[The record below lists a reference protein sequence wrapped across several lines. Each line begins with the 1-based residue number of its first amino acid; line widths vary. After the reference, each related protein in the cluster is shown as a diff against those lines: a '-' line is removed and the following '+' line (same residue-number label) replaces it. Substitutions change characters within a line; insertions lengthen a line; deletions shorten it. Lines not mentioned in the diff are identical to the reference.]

1 MPMNKKRT
9 VRYIFVLILL
19 TIIFTPL
26 HIHCDTIACDHC
38 QNTITYDP
46 NNIVCEGQFITC
58 DVCKNSTFV
67 LGNKHDYFVDSE
79 TPATC
84 QDEGTVVEL
93 CRYCQHRKQTNTP
106 KINHTWNNIGTTQ
119 ATCTSAGIKQEEC
132 TQCGQFRNSPI
143 PELGHDF
150 VETVIKNPTCSEN
163 GLTRKAC
170 TRCNESSDITTNALG
185 HNLSNWK
192 TTKEPT
198 CTSSG
203 EETRMCTRC
212 NSLETR
218 ALNSLGH
225 SFTNW
230 NTSKSATCTAQGEE
244 TRTCTRCN
252 NKETRA
258 INELGHNYTNWKI
271 TKKVTCIEDGKEIR
285 TCSRCNKEENKTIKA
300 LNHDFS
306 GWKVINEPTCIDDG
320 KEIRTC
326 LRCNKEEGNSIKALG
341 HEMTN
346 MELKKEP
353 TCIDKGY
360 KQALCK
366 RCNKEVKEDINPLGH
381 NYLEFVVIK
390 EPSLNQKGYKEK
402 KCTRCNNILREE
414 IPALTFKEYAKEHP
428 ATVALTSVAIVGVST
443 ASIYFFLTKKVAKAG
458 VKVVGKSLVARTSR
472 QLLRELEIKTIDL
485 IATENEYS
493 KSLSEKL
500 KKMPMIKFNFDD
512 FDNYQ
517 ELIEE
522 HDPDLIIYEL
532 SNTNINELNEFE
544 DVKVLVI
551 GLKEIIDKHID
562 ELNQLKKDKIIANYS
577 TYDKNTTTT
586 ILLPLYKPELD
597 IDNSL
602 EGLSLVLSVF
612 GLEWAAN
619 ILDLLSSGK
628 EIHDIVKEG
637 NPDSV
642 DKLTVLADAC
652 AIFGI
657 DGEIF
662 ENIAS
667 YLEKIKQ
674 GKRKLDENLSEE

>member
-1 MPMNKKRT
+1 MNKKRT
-9 VRYIFVLILL
+9 VRYLFVLILL
-19 TIIFTPL
+19 AITFTPL
-26 HIHCDTIACDHC
+26 HIHGDTIACNHC

-46 NNIVCEGQFITC
+46 DNIVCEGQFITC
-58 DVCKNSTFV
+58 DVCQKSTYV
-67 LGNKHDYFVDSE
+67 PGNKHDYHIQSE

-93 CRYCQHRKQTNTP
+93 CRYCQHRKQTSTP

-132 TQCGQFRNSPI
+132 AQCGQIRNSPI
-143 PELGHDF
+143 PELGHNF
-150 VETVIKNPTCSEN
+150 SETVIKNPTCTEN
-163 GLTRKAC
+163 GLTRKTC
-170 TRCNESSDITTNALG
+170 TRCNESSDITINALG
-185 HNLSNWK
+185 HNFGNWK
-192 TTKEPT
+192 TTK
-198 CTSSG
+198 
-203 EETRMCTRC
+203 
-212 NSLETR
+212 
-218 ALNSLGH
+218 
-225 SFTNW
+225 
-230 NTSKSATCTAQGEE
+230 
-244 TRTCTRCN
+244 
-252 NKETRA
+252 
-258 INELGHNYTNWKI
+258 
-271 TKKVTCIEDGKEIR
+271 KVTCTDNGKEIR
-285 TCSRCNKEENKTIKA
+285 TCSRCNKEEIKTIKA
-300 LNHDFS
+300 LNHNFS
-306 GWKVINEPTCIDDG
+306 EWKLINEPTCIDDG

-353 TCIDKGY
+353 TCIEKGY

-366 RCNKEVKEDINPLGH
+366 RCNKEVKEDIKPLGH
-381 NYLEFVVIK
+381 NFSEFVVIK

-402 KCTRCNNILREE
+402 KCIRCNDILREE

-428 ATVALTSVAIVGVST
+428 ATVALTSIAIVGVST
-443 ASIYFFLTKKVAKAG
+443 ASIYFFLTKKVAKTG

-472 QLLRELEIKTIDL
+472 QLLRELEIKTIDF

-493 KSLSEKL
+493 KSLSETL
-500 KKMPMIKFNFDD
+500 KKMPMIKFNFDNI
-512 FDNYQ
+512 DNYQ

-522 HDPDLIIYEL
+522 HDPDLIIFEL
-532 SNTNINELNEFE
+532 SGTNINELDEFE
-544 DVKVLVI
+544 DVKVLVV

-562 ELNQLKKDKIIANYS
+562 KLNQLKKDKTIVNYT
-577 TYDKNTTTT
+577 TYDKNITTT

-602 EGLSLVLSVF
+602 EGLGLVLSVF

-628 EIHDIVKEG
+628 EIHDIVKEED
-637 NPDSV
+637 PDSV

-652 AIFGI
+652 SIFGI

-662 ENIAS
+662 ESIAS

-674 GKRKLDENLSEE
+674 GKRKLDENLSDE

>member
-1 MPMNKKRT
+1 MNKKRT
-9 VRYIFVLILL
+9 VICLFVLTLL
-19 TIIFTPL
+19 TIAFTPL
-26 HIHCDTIACDHC
+26 HIHGDTITCDNC

-46 NNIVCEGQFITC
+46 DNIVCEGQFITC
-58 DVCKNSTFV
+58 DVCQTSTYV
-67 LGNKHDYFVDSE
+67 PGNKHDYHIQSE

-119 ATCTSAGIKQEEC
+119 PTCTVAGIKQEEC
-132 TQCGQFRNSPI
+132 AQCGQIRNSPI
-143 PELGHDF
+143 PELGHSF
-150 VETVIKNPTCSEN
+150 SETVIKNPTCTEN
-163 GLTRKAC
+163 GLTQKAC
-170 TRCNESSDITTNALG
+170 TRCNESSNITTNALG
-185 HNLSNWK
+185 HNF
-192 TTKEPT
+192 
-198 CTSSG
+198 
-203 EETRMCTRC
+203 
-212 NSLETR
+212 
-218 ALNSLGH
+218 A
-225 SFTNW
+225 NW
-230 NTSKSATCTAQGEE
+230 NTSKPATCITQGEE
-244 TRTCTRCN
+244 VRTCSRCNKKESRIINALGHNFTNWKTIKKVTCTENGKDSRACTRCN
-252 NKETRA
+252 KEETKTVKA
-258 INELGHNYTNWKI
+258 LNHNFSEWKTINEP
-271 TKKVTCIEDGKEIR
+271 TCIDDGIETR
-285 TCSRCNKEENKTIKA
+285 TCSRCNKEEN
-300 LNHDFS
+300 
-306 GWKVINEPTCIDDG
+306 
-320 KEIRTC
+320 
-326 LRCNKEEGNSIKALG
+326 NSIKALG

-346 MELKKEP
+346 MELKKNP

-366 RCNKEVKEDINPLGH
+366 RCNKELSEDINPLGH
-381 NYLEFVVIK
+381 NYSEFVVIK

-402 KCTRCNNILREE
+402 KCIRCKDILREE

-428 ATVALTSVAIVGVST
+428 ATVALTSIAIIGVST

-458 VKVVGKSLVARTSR
+458 VKVVGKSLVAKTSR
-472 QLLRELEIKTIDL
+472 QLLKELEIMTIDL

-493 KSLSEKL
+493 KSLSEML
-500 KKMPMIKFNFDD
+500 KKMPMIKFNFDSI
-512 FDNYQ
+512 DNYQ

-522 HDPDLIIYEL
+522 HDPDLIIFEL
-532 SNTNINELNEFE
+532 SNTNINKLNEFE

-551 GLKEIIDKHID
+551 GLKEIIDKHIK
-562 ELNQLKKDKIIANYS
+562 ELNQLKKDKTIVNYT
-577 TYDKNTTTT
+577 TYDKNITTT

-637 NPDSV
+637 DPDSV

-657 DGEIF
+657 DGEVF
-662 ENIAS
+662 ESIAS

-674 GKRKLDENLSEE
+674 GKRKLDENLSDE

>member
-1 MPMNKKRT
+1 MNKKRT
-9 VRYIFVLILL
+9 VICLFVLTLL

-26 HIHCDTIACDHC
+26 HIHGDTITCDNC
-38 QNTITYDP
+38 QNTIHYNP

-58 DVCKNSTFV
+58 DVCQKSTYV
-67 LGNKHDYFVDSE
+67 PGNKHDYHIQSE

-106 KINHTWNNIGTTQ
+106 KINHTWNDIGTTQ
-119 ATCTSAGIKQEEC
+119 ATCTAAGIKQEEC
-132 TQCGQFRNSPI
+132 AQCGQIRNSPI
-143 PELGHDF
+143 PELGHIF
-150 VETVIKNPTCSEN
+150 SETVIKNPTCTEN
-163 GLTRKAC
+163 GLTQKAC
-170 TRCNESSDITTNALG
+170 TRCNESSNITTNALG
-185 HNLSNWK
+185 HNFTNWK
-192 TTKEPT
+192 T
-198 CTSSG
+198 
-203 EETRMCTRC
+203 
-212 NSLETR
+212 
-218 ALNSLGH
+218 
-225 SFTNW
+225 
-230 NTSKSATCTAQGEE
+230 
-244 TRTCTRCN
+244 
-252 NKETRA
+252 
-258 INELGHNYTNWKI
+258 I
-271 TKKVTCIEDGKEIR
+271 KKVTCTDDGKEIR
-285 TCSRCNKEENKTIKA
+285 TCSRCNKEETKTVKA

-306 GWKVINEPTCIDDG
+306 EWKIINEPTCIDDG

-326 LRCNKEEGNSIKALG
+326 LRCNKEENNSIKALG
-341 HEMTN
+341 HKMTN

-366 RCNKEVKEDINPLGH
+366 RCNKEVSEDISPLGH
-381 NYLEFVVIK
+381 NFSEFVIIK
-390 EPSLNQKGYKEK
+390 EPSLNQKGYKERR
-402 KCTRCNNILREE
+402 CTRCNNILREE
-414 IPALTFKEYAKEHP
+414 IPALTFKEFAKEHP
-428 ATVALTSVAIVGVST
+428 ATVALTSIAIIGVST

-472 QLLRELEIKTIDL
+472 QLLKELEIKTIDL

-493 KSLSEKL
+493 KSLSETL
-500 KKMPMIKFNFDD
+500 KKMPMIKFNFDSI
-512 FDNYQ
+512 DNYQ

-522 HDPDLIIYEL
+522 HDHDLIIFEL
-532 SNTNINELNEFE
+532 SNTNIVVINEFE

-562 ELNQLKKDKIIANYS
+562 ELNQLKKDKAIVNYT
-577 TYDKNTTTT
+577 TYDKNMAAT

-637 NPDSV
+637 DPDSV

-657 DGEIF
+657 DGEVF
-662 ENIAS
+662 ESIAS

-674 GKRKLDENLSEE
+674 GKRKLDENLSDE

>member
-1 MPMNKKRT
+1 MNKKRT
-9 VRYIFVLILL
+9 VRYLFVLILL
-19 TIIFTPL
+19 AITFTPL
-26 HIHCDTIACDHC
+26 HIHGDTIACNHC

-46 NNIVCEGQFITC
+46 DNIVCEGQFITC
-58 DVCKNSTFV
+58 DVCQKSTYV
-67 LGNKHDYFVDSE
+67 PGNKHDYHIQSE

-93 CRYCQHRKQTNTP
+93 CRYCQHRKQTSTP

-119 ATCTSAGIKQEEC
+119 PTCTAAGIKQEEC
-132 TQCGQFRNSPI
+132 AQCGQFRNSPI
-143 PELGHDF
+143 PEFGHNF
-150 VETVIKNPTCSEN
+150 SETVIKNPTCTEN
-163 GLTRKAC
+163 GLTQKAC

-185 HNLSNWK
+185 HNFSNWK
-192 TTKEPT
+192 TTK
-198 CTSSG
+198 
-203 EETRMCTRC
+203 
-212 NSLETR
+212 
-218 ALNSLGH
+218 
-225 SFTNW
+225 
-230 NTSKSATCTAQGEE
+230 
-244 TRTCTRCN
+244 
-252 NKETRA
+252 
-258 INELGHNYTNWKI
+258 
-271 TKKVTCIEDGKEIR
+271 KVTCTDNGKEIR
-285 TCSRCNKEENKTIKA
+285 ICSRCNKEENKTIKA

-306 GWKVINEPTCIDDG
+306 EWKIINEPTCTDDG

-326 LRCNKEEGNSIKALG
+326 LRCNKEEDNFIKALG

-353 TCIDKGY
+353 TCIEKGY

-366 RCNKEVKEDINPLGH
+366 RCNKEVKEDIKPLGH
-381 NYLEFVVIK
+381 NFSEFVVIK

-402 KCTRCNNILREE
+402 KCIRCNDILREE

-428 ATVALTSVAIVGVST
+428 VTVALTSVAIVGVST

-493 KSLSEKL
+493 KSLSETL
-500 KKMPMIKFNFDD
+500 KKMPMIKFNFDNIN
-512 FDNYQ
+512 NYQ
-517 ELIEE
+517 ESIEE
-522 HDPDLIIYEL
+522 HDPDLIIFEL
-532 SNTNINELNEFE
+532 SGTNINELNEFE
-544 DVKVLVI
+544 DVKVLVA

-562 ELNQLKKDKIIANYS
+562 KLNQLKKDKTIVNYT
-577 TYDKNTTTT
+577 TYDKNMTTT
-586 ILLPLYKPELD
+586 ILLPLYKLELD

-637 NPDSV
+637 DPDSV

-657 DGEIF
+657 DGEVF
-662 ENIAS
+662 ESIAS

-674 GKRKLDENLSEE
+674 GKRKLDENLSEK